1 MADEGNNGESTPAW
15 TAWFDRWLLAP
26 FVATAW
32 MLPIWAA
39 VYTIGAELGS
49 VLPGY
54 QWLHDK
60 VGYGCLLAVATWILV
75 SILFATLTTP
85 SRANSHSYLELQARI
100 DELDAFL
107 AKTPTSSYREACDLL
122 AQLKQRLQKSGL
134 RWVMATGY
142 IDAWEMVHRVEEA
155 LITDPQFSSADVA
168 RVILRDQLR
177 LEGAVGLS
185 SSLNQVLICVAGAMR
200 VLCSPITPQLI
211 PAGPVPAGPASAAPV
226 PAAPAPAAPAPAA
239 PVPTAPVPTAPVPTA
254 PVPTAPVPADE
265 AQSRQLLRGV
275 SFAIN
280 DFRDANWSGL
290 VRLRNQTIA
299 ALVLTEVFAYEVLAL
314 SIAAGAQHAAILA
327 GVVFYLVAATVGL
340 LNQLYLLSQT
350 DTAIEDYGL
359 SNARL
364 LLIPTLSGL
373 AGLGGVF
380 LTALVFSSGFSSLL
394 QPETASAA
402 RATAR
407 LPQLVEIF
415 NLTTNPA
422 GLLFAV
428 LFGFAPVLL
437 LSSLQDLGSKYKK
450 AIGSTEVSTTVG
462 ASSSNVSSQGQS

>member
-32 MLPIWAA
+32 MLPIWAG
-39 VYTIGAELGS
+39 VYTVGAELGS

-60 VGYGCLLAVATWILV
+60 VGYGCLLAVATWIPV
-75 SILFATLTTP
+75 SILFTTLTTP

-107 AKTPTSSYREACDLL
+107 ATTPTSSYREARDLL

-142 IDAWEMVHRVEEA
+142 IDTWEMVHRVEEA
-155 LITDPQFSSADVA
+155 LITEPQFSSADVA

-200 VLCSPITPQLI
+200 VLCSPITPQSI
-211 PAGPVPAGPASAAPV
+211 PSGPVPTG
-226 PAAPAPAAPAPAA
+226 
-239 PVPTAPVPTAPVPTA
+239 PVPTNPA
-254 PVPTAPVPADE
+254 PADE

-415 NLTTNPA
+415 DLKTNPA

-437 LSSLQDLGSKYKK
+437 LSSLQDLGSRYKK